1 MLPILAGIISQLI
14 QNNLPKVAQVVA
26 DKGIDYVSDKLGVE
40 LKPGMTSEEITA
52 IKAAAIQHEEF
63 RITADNANT
72 ANARDMQKSALQQED
87 VFSKRFVYYLA
98 SFWSVFAS
106 TYIFCVT
113 FMVIPDSSV
122 RLVDTILG
130 FLLGTLIGSIVNFF
144 FGSSKSSA
152 DKNSLLMERQN
163 AK

>member
-1 MLPILAGIISQLI
+1 MLPIVAGIISSLI

-26 DKGIDYVSDKLGVE
+26 DKGIDYVSDKLGVQ
-40 LKPGMTSEEITA
+40 LKPEMTTEEITA
-52 IKAAAIQHEEF
+52 VKVAAIQHEEF
-63 RITADNANT
+63 RITADNTNT

-87 VFSKRFVYYLA
+87 IFSKRFVYYLA
-98 SFWSVFAS
+98 SFWSAFAS

-113 FMVIPDSSV
+113 FMVIPDSSI